1 MKNKWDKIFNNKKF
15 SYYRLSKKIDLN
27 ENPQRLSYRLASIIY
42 PNLTYKKFTNIISFI
57 NNNLKIVNRSSILDF
72 GSGNGAFIF
81 YFINKFF
88 LKKNLSLEISQP
100 LLKFQKSFIFNTKFV
115 KTHKAKINYL
125 KYLKD
130 KTFDYSYCN
139 SVFQYFVSD
148 KYAKSVL
155 HFLIRVTKKRIII
168 YDIKNF
174 YKKKQYQET
183 VIKRQNLSIG
193 EYKKKYKDTPIKF
206 YKKSFFIKT
215 LRSFKNRYDFNF
227 KFKALPSGAIDS
239 KFGYCLIISK
249 KN

>member
-27 ENPQRLSYRLASIIY
+27 ENPQRLSYRLASVIY
-42 PNLTYKKFTNIISFI
+42 PNLTYKKFINIIIFI
-57 NNNLKIVNRSSILDF
+57 QNNLKIVNRSSILDF

-81 YFINKFF
+81 YFIKKFF

-100 LLKFQKSFIFNTKFV
+100 LLRFQKSFIFNTNFINTN
-115 KTHKAKINYL
+115 KTSIDNL
-125 KYLKD
+125 KYLED

-139 SVFQYFVSD
+139 SVFQYFVND

-155 HFLIRVTKKRIII
+155 HFLIKVTKKRIII

-174 YKKKQYQET
+174 NKKKQYQGT
-183 VIKRQNLSIG
+183 VAKRQNLSIN
-193 EYKKKYKDTPIKF
+193 EYRKKYKDTPIKF
-206 YKKSFFIKT
+206 YKKSFFIKI
-215 LRSFKNRYDFNF
+215 LKSFKNKYDLNY
-227 KFKALPSGAIDS
+227 KFKALPPGAIDS